1 MSFDNGN
8 VFTKENLDTYLSEL
22 GKEYKKLG
30 GKRMPAEI
38 ILIGGASIIANY
50 GFRDMT
56 TDIDAII
63 QATSMMK
70 DAINHIGDRYGLPNG
85 WINADFIKTSS
96 YTSKLAEF
104 SLYYRTFS
112 GILSVRTVSGEY
124 LIAMKLCAG
133 RKYKNDLSDIVGILA
148 EQEKSGSPI
157 SMARIEKAVTDLYGG
172 WEKIPADSK
181 SFIDDVMNYPNL
193 QELYEK
199 TKSEEMQSKEL
210 LLNFENDYPG
220 VTGTDNVDNILK
232 SLRERASSKISIDSG
247 P

>member
-1 MSFDNGN
+1 MSFENGN

-38 ILIGGASIIANY
+38 ILIGGAAIIANY

-63 QATSMMK
+63 QAASLMK
-70 DAINHIGDRYGLPNG
+70 DAINRIGDRYGLPNG

-104 SLYYRTFS
+104 SVYYRTFS
-112 GILSVRTVSGEY
+112 GILNVRTVSGEY

-133 RKYKNDLSDIVGILA
+133 RKYKNDLSDIVGILV
-148 EQEKSGSPI
+148 EQEKSGDPI
-157 SMARIEKAVTDLYGG
+157 SMAQIEKAVTDLYGS

-181 SFIDDVMNYPNL
+181 SFIDNVMNYPNL

-210 LLNFENDYPG
+210 LLNFEQDYPG
-220 VTGTDNVDNILK
+220 ITRADNVDNILK
-232 SLRERASSKISIDSG
+232 SLHERISGDSK
-247 P
+247 